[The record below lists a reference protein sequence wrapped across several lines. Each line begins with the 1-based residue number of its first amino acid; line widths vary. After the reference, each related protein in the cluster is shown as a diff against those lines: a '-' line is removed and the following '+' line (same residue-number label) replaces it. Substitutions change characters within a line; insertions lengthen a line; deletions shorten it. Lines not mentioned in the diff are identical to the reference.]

1 MRKITNNMIQ
11 TRILIAVVWFASA
24 VTGRA
29 QSAAPV
35 PVLPLAPGS
44 PVLPARPVIVDPFG
58 HGVISD
64 LHDELE
70 RANHAIDSA
79 NHALSIMPLEPFHFN
94 FNLNEPH
101 LLAQNAP
108 FQIPIPGGR
117 GGGDDNL
124 YQNGQNALDN
134 SRWDQALQ
142 NFSQVAARGGP
153 RADGATYWKAYA
165 LNKLGRRDEALAA
178 IAELR
183 KTFTGSRWLEDA
195 GVLELEMKQAAGQSV
210 TPENQSD
217 EELKLLAL
225 NGLMQSDAQRALPLI
240 ENLLKSAQSPKLK
253 KNAVYVLA
261 QNGSPRARQVLEQ
274 IARGGN
280 NPDLQATAIRYLGE
294 RGDSGQLLWEIY
306 GSTSDGGVKR
316 QILSSF
322 SSRGDR
328 DHLTQIAKTEKDTS
342 LRLTAIRQLGA
353 ASYGA
358 ELVQLYQTE
367 ASTDVKRQILSTL
380 ASSGNTDRLMEIIRT
395 EKDPNLR
402 RFAIQQLAATGGL
415 AGDSL
420 LQLYSSE
427 QDEKSK
433 QAIVD
438 ALASQNNVKALVSL
452 ARAEKDVQMKRRI
465 VQKLSGISS
474 PEAADYLAELLK

>member
-1 MRKITNNMIQ
+1 MTKMTNNMMQ
-11 TRILIAVVWFASA
+11 TRTLIAVVWITSA
-24 VTGRA
+24 GAAWA
-29 QSAAPV
+29 QVPPAGPAPQEARAAP
-35 PVLPLAPGS
+35 P
-44 PVLPARPVIVDPFG
+44 LPAPLVSADPFG
-58 HGVISD
+58 YV
-64 LHDELE
+64 
-70 RANHAIDSA
+70 R
-79 NHALSIMPLEPFHFN
+79 EPFHFD
-94 FNLNEPH
+94 FNLNEPF

-108 FQIPIPGGR
+108 FQIAPGGR
-117 GGGDDNL
+117 GGSDDNL

-134 SRWDQALQ
+134 RRWDQALQ
-142 NFSQVAARGGP
+142 SFSQVAARGGS
-153 RADGATYWKAYA
+153 RADGATYWKAYT

-183 KTFTGSRWLEDA
+183 KTYSGSRWLEDA

-210 TPENQSD
+210 TPESQPD

-225 NGLMQSDAQRALPLI
+225 NGLMQSDPQRALPLI

-280 NPDLQATAIRYLGE
+280 NPDLQAAAVRYLGE

-306 GSTSDGGVKR
+306 GSTGDAGVKR
-316 QILSSF
+316 QILNSF

-328 DHLTQIAKTEKDTS
+328 DHMTQIAKTEKDTS

-353 ASYGA
+353 GSYGA
-358 ELVQLYQTE
+358 ELMQIYQAE
-367 ASTDVKRQILSTL
+367 ASADIKRQILSTL
-380 ASSGNTDRLMEIIRT
+380 ASSSSTDRLMEIIRT
-395 EKDPNLR
+395 EKDANLR
-402 RFAIQQLAATGGL
+402 RSAIQQLSTSGSTG
-415 AGDSL
+415 DTL

-438 ALASQNNVKALVSL
+438 ALGNQNNAKALVSL
-452 ARAEKDVQMKRRI
+452 ARAEKDLQMKRRI

-474 PEAADYLAELLK
+474 SEAADYLAELLK